1 MDKPLSLAIEDAKNS
16 IITAIN
22 ESKLTPV
29 LLKPIV
35 KEIYDEIVVLSAK
48 EIQDDRIKFEKSLKE
63 QKEQAEEKSEDA

>member
-48 EIQDDRIKFEKSLKE
+48 EIQADRLKFEESLKV

>member
-1 MDKPLSLAIEDAKNS
+1 MDKPLSLAIEDTKNS

-48 EIQDDRIKFEKSLKE
+48 EIQDDRLKFEKSLKE

>member
-48 EIQDDRIKFEKSLKE
+48 EIQDDRLKFEKSLKE